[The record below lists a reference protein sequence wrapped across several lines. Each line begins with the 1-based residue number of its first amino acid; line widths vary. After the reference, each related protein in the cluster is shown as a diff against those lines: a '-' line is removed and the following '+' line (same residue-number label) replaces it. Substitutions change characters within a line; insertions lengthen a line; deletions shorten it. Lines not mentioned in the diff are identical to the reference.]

1 MVATNNQI
9 PLVLKLPDVVGV
21 FADEVLM
28 SKSDSRVGLTFVQV
42 YDVDASE
49 ARGQVAAMVYLTCD
63 KARVFVSKLSQ
74 LLAVQ

>member
-9 PLVLKLPDVVGV
+9 PLILKLPDVVGV

-49 ARGQVAAMVYLTCD
+49 ARG
-63 KARVFVSKLSQ
+63 
-74 LLAVQ
+74 